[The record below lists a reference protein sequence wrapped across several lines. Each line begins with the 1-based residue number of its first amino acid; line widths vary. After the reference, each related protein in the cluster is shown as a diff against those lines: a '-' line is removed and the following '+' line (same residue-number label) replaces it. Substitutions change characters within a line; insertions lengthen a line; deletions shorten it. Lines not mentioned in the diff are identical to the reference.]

1 MKIQE
6 TIQHLIDLK
15 RELTIVKGLERLP
28 DEVKQRCIGYY
39 NNEINEMLADP
50 YVYDKY
56 YGMLHGGII

>member
-1 MKIQE
+1 MTKIQE
-6 TIQHLIDLK
+6 KIQHLIDLK
-15 RELTIVKGLERLP
+15 RELSIVCLP

-39 NNEINEMLADP
+39 NNEINRMLDDP